1 MVLVA
6 PVQVGTVAADIAL
19 FVGDRVGPGGE
30 LLDVLRGGDVV
41 DLAALRQDHE
51 GDGRRRRDLGD
62 GVVLFLFLGF
72 LHADGFAVVRVERH
86 FASLLPS
93 GETDRRLGDLDFL
106 RSLQQIEPI
115 AQAVAICDGAV
126 REGVDQAVRL
136 LCDVLPDGVRVERV
150 VRHFQVERGT
160 GRTVGRVQGNEDLRD
175 LRVGVEGA
183 GRGDPGDGAA
193 EGDVPDSRSTGA
205 VGSGDLQDVGPRGQ
219 PDPDGRQVGGVLGA
233 GRGRVGA
240 KGDRFGTVGQG
251 FRHGQGL
258 GGGLGV
264 GDGVFVGEGVGLRAH
279 VLVGTAD
286 HGRGVVGNGLSG
298 TGAIWQSPAGTSGNR
313 GLFLS

>member
-51 GDGRRRRDLGD
+51 GDGRRRRGLGD

-106 RSLQQIEPI
+106 RPLQQIEPV
-115 AQAVAICDGAV
+115 AQAVAVGDGAV
-126 REGVDQAVRL
+126 REGVD
-136 LCDVLPDGVRVERV
+136 
-150 VRHFQVERGT
+150 
-160 GRTVGRVQGNEDLRD
+160 
-175 LRVGVEGA
+175 
-183 GRGDPGDGAA
+183 
-193 EGDVPDSRSTGA
+193 
-205 VGSGDLQDVGPRGQ
+205 
-219 PDPDGRQVGGVLGA
+219 
-233 GRGRVGA
+233 
-240 KGDRFGTVGQG
+240 
-251 FRHGQGL
+251 
-258 GGGLGV
+258 
-264 GDGVFVGEGVGLRAH
+264 
-279 VLVGTAD
+279 
-286 HGRGVVGNGLSG
+286 
-298 TGAIWQSPAGTSGNR
+298 
-313 GLFLS
+313 